1 MSIQLVLC
9 GLATVLGARL
19 SALRP
24 APVVRAP
31 QLRCTAEASALDIVG
46 DGGVL
51 KTVQQEGSGALPAR
65 GATVEVHYEG
75 FLMDTGQ
82 RFDSSRERGK
92 TFKFT
97 LGEGKVIGGWEVGL
111 AAMKVGERSTLV
123 CSPQYAYGQR
133 GIPPMIP
140 PSATLKFD
148 VELLSMQ
155 NAQAQP
161 SSFADDNPDLPR
173 TPGDIAAA
181 YGRKMA
187 EKAKPKEGIE
197 GFVAWAK
204 SIYVFGFFSDEKG
217 ERPPWYLNPLVTF
230 PAIFAVVGAGFWLTV
245 ALDGVHR
252 GELPTSDDLS
262 GLID

>member
-1 MSIQLVLC
+1 MES
-9 GLATVLGARL
+9 
-19 SALRP
+19 
-24 APVVRAP
+24 
-31 QLRCTAEASALDIVG
+31 
-46 DGGVL
+46 
-51 KTVQQEGSGALPAR
+51 
-65 GATVEVHYEG
+65 
-75 FLMDTGQ
+75 GQ

-111 AAMKVGERSTLV
+111 AAMRVGERSTLV

-133 GIPPMIP
+133 GIPPTIP

-155 NAQAQP
+155 TPEAQP
-161 SSFADDNPDLPR
+161 QSFADDNPELPR
-173 TPGDIAAA
+173 TPGEIAAA

-187 EKAKPKEGIE
+187 AKEKPKEGLE
-197 GFVAWAK
+197 GFLAWAK
-204 SIYVFGFFSDEKG
+204 SIYVFGFFADQKG

-230 PAIFAVVGAGFWLTV
+230 PAIFAIVGVGFWLTV

-252 GELPTSDDLS
+252 GEPVVPDDDLS
-262 GLID
+262 SLLEGTVLP